1 MFRRRF
7 LRVGGDL
14 NGELHGLLQRVAR
27 ALVDRLHRLDVDT
40 RDHHV
45 VLREDEPVAH
55 LAVVVDAEHRAADDA
70 RRVLQQQTT
79 SA

>member
-27 ALVDRLHRLDVDT
+27 ALIDGLDRLDVDA
-40 RDHHV
+40 RDDHV
-45 VLREDEPVAH
+45 VLREDKALAH
-55 LAVVVDAEHRAADDA
+55 LAVLVDAKHRAADYA
-70 RRVLQQQTT
+70 RRVLNTT
-79 SA
+79 CHQ